1 MTFEEA
7 SMLKDGEQ
15 LIYNYGLL
23 KSLKFSNAMYAFGNG
38 LPYFYSKGHE
48 AMLSFYV
55 CEQTEQQW

>member
-1 MTFEEA
+1 
-7 SMLKDGEQ
+7 MLKDGEQ

-23 KSLKFSNAMYAFGNG
+23 KKLEFSNAMYAFGKG